1 MVPMELI
8 YLALAIGLGWLLLR
22 YFRGHGGMRISREA
36 LAGLPADGHV
46 GVRGHEVRWT
56 AGDEDSFAAAWP
68 IASGHW
74 VAIRVVFDGDEDAED
89 EEDADQGHLDLSV
102 AERPIAL
109 HVCWTEEIRDRS
121 LRVEVEAVL
130 RALARE
136 AKKARS
142 DATRVALAKPVGGSD
157 ESGD

>member
-1 MVPMELI
+1 MFPTELV
-8 YLALAIGLGWLLLR
+8 YLALAIGLGWLLVR

-36 LAGLPADGHV
+36 LGGLPAEGHI

-56 AGDEDSFAAAWP
+56 VGDEDSFAAAWP

-74 VAIRVVFDGDEDAED
+74 VAIRVVFDTDEDAED
-89 EEDADQGHLDLSV
+89 EEDSDQGHLDLSV

-109 HVCWTEEIRDRS
+109 GLGWTEEIRDRS
-121 LRVEVEAVL
+121 LRADVEAVL
-130 RALARE
+130 KALARE
-136 AKKARS
+136 AKRARS

-157 ESGD
+157 EPGD

>member
-1 MVPMELI
+1 MVPIEFM
-8 YLALAIGLGWLLLR
+8 YLGLAVGLGWLLVR
-22 YFRGHGGMRISREA
+22 YFRSHGGMRISRGE
-36 LAGLPADGHV
+36 LAGLPEDGHT

-56 AGDEDSFAAAWP
+56 ASDDDSFAAAWP

-74 VAIRVVFDGDEDAED
+74 VAIRVVFDGAEDADD

-102 AERPIAL
+102 AERPIVQ
-109 HVCWTEEIRDRS
+109 HVGWTEEILDRS
-121 LRVEVEAVL
+121 LRADVEAVL